1 MIGNQGRTGAS
12 NRKVLVIGLDC
23 VPPELL
29 FEQYRSDLPHF
40 SELMSKGVWGEL
52 ESCHPPI
59 TVPAWSCM
67 MSSQD
72 PGQLGIYGFRNR
84 ADHSYDKLS
93 IATGNAVK
101 AERVWDTLS
110 HADKKVA
117 VIGVPGTYPPRPVN
131 GMMVSCFLTPS
142 TKNQYTYPAKL
153 QDEISGLV
161 GEYLVDVKGFRTE
174 DKDWLLRQIYE
185 MTEKRFR
192 LVRHW
197 LRTKPWDF
205 FMFVEMGTD
214 RIHHGFWKFLDPG
227 HRGYEK
233 GNRFEHAIR
242 EYYKY
247 LDRELGELLT
257 LIDDDTVVLIVSDH
271 GAKKMDGG
279 ICINEWLLQNG
290 YLTLKQMPASP
301 AAIDKCDVDWSKTIA
316 WSEGG
321 YYARLFINV
330 KGREPEGVVDP
341 KDYEQLRNELA
352 EQIAA
357 IPDHHGQPIGTKVYK
372 PQALYRELN
381 NIPPDLLIYFG
392 DLYWRSV
399 GTIGGGAIH
408 TFDNDT
414 GPDDANHAQNGIL
427 ILHDPANPGNG
438 REIKGMRLYDVAPTI
453 LSMFGMAPLPQM
465 IGKKIV

>member
-1 MIGNQGRTGAS
+1 MIGNQGRKAAAS
-12 NRKVLVIGLDC
+12 RKVLVIGLDC

-29 FEQYRSDLPHF
+29 FKQYHNDLPHF
-40 SELMSKGVWGEL
+40 SALMSKGVWGEL

-110 HADKKVA
+110 QADKKVA
-117 VIGVPGTYPPRPVN
+117 VVGVPGTYPPRPVN
-131 GMMVSCFLTPS
+131 GLMVSCFLTPS
-142 TKNQYTYPAKL
+142 INNQYTYPAKL
-153 QDEISGLV
+153 QEEIAGLV

-214 RIHHGFWKFLDPG
+214 RIHHGFWKYLDPG
-227 HRGYEK
+227 HRSFEK

-290 YLTLKQMPASP
+290 YLTLKQLPSSP
-301 AAIDKCDVDWSKTIA
+301 TAIDKCEVDWSKTIA

-341 KDYEQLRNELA
+341 KDYEQLRSELA

-357 IPDHHGQPIGTKVYK
+357 IPDHNGRPIGTKVHK
-372 PQALYRELN
+372 PQALYRQLN

-399 GTIGGGAIH
+399 GTIGTGAIH

-427 ILHDPANPGNG
+427 IMHDPANPGAG
-438 REIKGMRLYDVAPTI
+438 REIKGMSLYDVAPTI
-453 LSMFGMAPLPQM
+453 LSMFGIAPPPQM